1 MGPMC
6 MSQTL
11 PTLFRNASGYR
22 RQLTLTPAGV
32 IAEETSDD
40 PNLTEVIRAHA
51 REVTGFV
58 TEGMPAMMDGM
69 MGRSSPP
76 HSPASRPGRRAEHH
90 LLRLLE
96 REPRVQAGSPLT
108 LRLPK
113 SSRAG
118 SLSSAQTD
126 ARTATVEM
134 T

>member
-22 RQLTLTPAGV
+22 RQLTPTPAGV
-32 IAEETSDD
+32 IAEKTSDD

-69 MGRSSPP
+69 MGIMPRPP
-76 HSPASRPGRRAEHH
+76 VRGR
-90 LLRLLE
+90 
-96 REPRVQAGSPLT
+96 
-108 LRLPK
+108 
-113 SSRAG
+113 
-118 SLSSAQTD
+118 
-126 ARTATVEM
+126 
-134 T
+134 